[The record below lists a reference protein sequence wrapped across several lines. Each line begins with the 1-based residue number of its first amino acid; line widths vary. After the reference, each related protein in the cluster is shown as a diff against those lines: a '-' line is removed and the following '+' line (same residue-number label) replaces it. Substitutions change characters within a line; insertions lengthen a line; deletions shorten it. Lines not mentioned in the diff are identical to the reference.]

1 MRADTYLV
9 AVWPR
14 LRFRRFKWTTG
25 SGSHSCRRSWL
36 PDRLPAAAAEAEV
49 RPETNVAIIGMRM
62 DTHRHIQSQIQSH
75 REREI
80 RLSDSQ
86 TGWRDLEARSSK
98 RYLVRVCVCGVI
110 RFFFA
115 ASKALIF
122 QFIYWSCV
130 FSIPLS
136 TIAIVWLADV
146 STYVVS

>member
-36 PDRLPAAAAEAEV
+36 PACSSRGATRDQRSDYRDADGYPQ
-49 RPETNVAIIGMRM
+49 
-62 DTHRHIQSQIQSH
+62 THTKPDSVSQ

-146 STYVVS
+146 STCVVS